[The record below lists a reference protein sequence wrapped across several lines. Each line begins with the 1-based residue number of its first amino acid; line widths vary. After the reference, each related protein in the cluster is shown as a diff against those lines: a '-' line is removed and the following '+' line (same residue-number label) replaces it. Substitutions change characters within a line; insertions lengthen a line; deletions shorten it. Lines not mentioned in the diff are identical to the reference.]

1 MGPLTVRASRIAYR
15 NPWLAVR
22 EDRFMRPDG
31 SEGLYGV
38 VERPD
43 YALAIPWDGE
53 RLWLVRQWRHPV
65 GAWSL
70 EFPQGGWDAGAE
82 PQGDAADLARLELRE
97 ETGLTAGRLRH
108 LGSLWQ
114 AVGSSDQAFDVFL
127 ATDLTAGEP
136 SPGIDEFGLSHQA
149 LTPAELDAAIG
160 DGRVRD
166 CSTLAALA
174 LLERAGGLPGARA
187 R

>member
-1 MGPLTVRASRIAYR
+1 MPPLTVRSSRIAYR

-22 EDRFMRPDG
+22 EDRFARPDG

-70 EFPQGGWDAGAE
+70 EFPQGGWDVGDGAR
-82 PQGDAADLARLELRE
+82 GDAEALARLELRE
-97 ETGLTAGRLRH
+97 ETGLTAGHLRH

-127 ATDLTAGEP
+127 ATDLTPGEA
-136 SPGIDEFGLSHQA
+136 SPGVDEFGLAH
-149 LTPAELDAAIG
+149 LTMTPDQLDVAIR
-160 DGRVRD
+160 DRRVRD
-166 CSTLAALA
+166 CSTLAALG
-174 LLERAGGLPGARA
+174 LLDRAGGLP
-187 R
+187 